1 MAIRAEND
9 GALDPGA
16 ALAQRARY
24 HSSAD
29 GFNIKRPPVPP
40 HVFTRERDAAF
51 DAATPTGLLALDL
64 SRALETPFAATTPL
78 LLARYARVRAGE
90 TLDTRLAAS
99 GAIHYVLTGRGQTRA
114 GGDTVAWAAGDV
126 FVLPGGPAASHA
138 AAEDSVLWVVTN
150 EPQLAFERLQ
160 PPAPGDAP
168 VQAVHYP
175 AAEIRRQLEAIHR
188 LPADATMTG
197 KAVTLSSAALAAD
210 RTCLPSLTL
219 AMNSLRPGEAQRA
232 HRHNAVAVTLIVQGT
247 RCHSRVGDTRIDW
260 QRHATMI
267 TPPGA
272 PHSHHNEGADLAL
285 FLIVQDGGLHYH
297 CRTMGFAYTA

>member
-1 MAIRAEND
+1 MASRVEIHRAAD
-9 GALDPGA
+9 TRT

-29 GFNIKRPPVPP
+29 GFNIVRPPVPP
-40 HVFTRERDAAF
+40 QVFTRERDAAF
-51 DAATPTGLLALDL
+51 DPATPTSLWPLDL
-64 SRALETPFAATTPL
+64 SQVIETPFPATTPL
-78 LLARYARVRAGE
+78 VLARYARVRAGE
-90 TLDTRLAAS
+90 TLTTRFAAS
-99 GAIHYVLTGRGQTRA
+99 GAIHYVLAGHGQTRA
-114 GGDTVAWAAGDV
+114 GGDAVSWAAGDV
-126 FVLPGGPAASHA
+126 FVLPGGPDAAHA
-138 AAEDSVLWVVTN
+138 AIEDSVLWIVTN

-168 VQAVHYP
+168 VETVHYP
-175 AAEIRRQLEAIHR
+175 VAEIRRELEAIHR
-188 LPADATMTG
+188 LPAEKTMTG
-197 KAVTLSSAALAAD
+197 KAVTLSSAALARD

-219 AMNSLRPGEAQRA
+219 AMNSLLPGESQRA

-247 RCHSRVGDTRIDW
+247 RCHSRVGDRRIDW
-260 QRHATMI
+260 ARHATMI

-272 PHSHHNEGADLAL
+272 PHSHHNEGDDLAL